1 MSPSD
6 PRFFLLPPPPSR
18 LSLASST
25 GGRRERLP
33 PSEFPS
39 ELEFHCSV
47 SKTQR
52 ASSPPSFAF
61 LSWQISALQ
70 PGRTK
75 RACLHLA
82 SKPNAP
88 RPAPARRWAGRLRSR
103 AARRP
108 RSPRSYAAPSVRGPP
123 PPADCTAP
131 ALLRQLTASQHFFK
145 NAPVAPTT
153 SLRSALGT
161 WPMVATSLRQ
171 LIAPLTA
178 PQNFKNAP
186 PANFTA
192 PLSET
197 LGSDPP
203 STLLRLFLP
212 LWRLHSANLLRQLTA
227 PQNFKNAPCGT
238 DDFTAPLFK
247 NSRSDSPLSP
257 SRAGPR
263 CRDEL
268 LALRLLSLE
277 SRRFFGRHS

>member
-131 ALLRQLTASQHFFK
+131 
-145 NAPVAPTT
+145 V
-153 SLRSALGT
+153 
-161 WPMVATSLRQ
+161 
-171 LIAPLTA
+171 
-178 PQNFKNAP
+178 
-186 PANFTA
+186 
-192 PLSET
+192 
-197 LGSDPP
+197 
-203 STLLRLFLP
+203 LLRLNTFLKTHLWHRQLHSAAP
-212 LWRLHSANLLRQLTA
+212 SVRGPWWRLHSANLLRL
-227 PQNFKNAPCGT
+227 
-238 DDFTAPLFK
+238 
-247 NSRSDSPLSP
+247 
-257 SRAGPR
+257 
-263 CRDEL
+263 
-268 LALRLLSLE
+268 
-277 SRRFFGRHS
+277 